1 MSIGFGIFLFALGA
15 ILAFAVNVSLDWIAL
30 STVGYIL
37 MVSGVVM
44 VIIGGVLMARKRS
57 SVTMQRTQ
65 VDPASGEQPAS
76 TADDPYAIDT
86 LETLFRVTRALPW
99 IGEALFDLALRL
111 QPSGVRAGDSYAVLS
126 HPRIVRFREMEYTV
140 PAEAG
145 PACLRE
151 VLETIRRLDVDVH
164 WPLEYRYVRR
174 DDAWLSMFHDRDGAS
189 ISIQPSREYEQAR
202 SGCSI
207 KSRA

>member
-65 VDPASGEQPAS
+65 VDPASGEQ
-76 TADDPYAIDT
+76 
-86 LETLFRVTRALPW
+86 VTR
-99 IGEALFDLALRL
+99 
-111 QPSGVRAGDSYAVLS
+111 
-126 HPRIVRFREMEYTV
+126 RES
-140 PAEAG
+140 
-145 PACLRE
+145 
-151 VLETIRRLDVDVH
+151 I
-164 WPLEYRYVRR
+164 
-174 DDAWLSMFHDRDGAS
+174 AS
-189 ISIQPSREYEQAR
+189 DPVE
-202 SGCSI
+202 
-207 KSRA
+207 